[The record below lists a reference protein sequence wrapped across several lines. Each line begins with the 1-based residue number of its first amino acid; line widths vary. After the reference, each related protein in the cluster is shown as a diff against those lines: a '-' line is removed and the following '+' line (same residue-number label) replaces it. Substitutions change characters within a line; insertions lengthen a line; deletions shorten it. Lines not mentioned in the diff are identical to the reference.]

1 MKGSRR
7 RVVVALAALAAAPAF
22 AQDVQVLVLRYRS
35 AEEVI
40 PMLLPYLDPAGKLT
54 GQGSE
59 LHVRTT
65 RQNLAQI
72 RQLLVTLDRAPR
84 WLILA
89 VRQDPPTVLSSE
101 TRKPHGSTT
110 TDSRSA
116 SAARNDG
123 GAWSTRAQSSEQT
136 IRVLEGTRAVI
147 QFETAVPMTF
157 RRFVFGHQRVDELG
171 GIVTY
176 DAVVQFLVRPRL
188 VGDVVTLEIEP
199 QEDPVLMESG
209 ERWRLST
216 TARGRLGDWI
226 AVGGAELR
234 SDNNVIEAR
243 DGTLQAQTRPA
254 TNQRGVWLKVDFEE
268 SGVR

>member
-1 MKGSRR
+1 M
-7 RVVVALAALAAAPAF
+7 VALAALSVAPAF
-22 AQDVQVLVLRYRS
+22 AQDAQVLALRYRN

-40 PMLLPYLDPAGKLT
+40 PMLLPYLDPAGKLS

-72 RQLLVTLDRAPR
+72 RQLLATLDRQPR
-84 WLILA
+84 WLTLA
-89 VRQDPPTVLSSE
+89 VRQDPPPILSPDA
-101 TRKPHGSTT
+101 RKPHGPATV
-110 TDSRSA
+110 DSRSA

-123 GAWSTRAQSSEQT
+123 AAWSTRAQSSEQT
-136 IRVLEGTRAVI
+136 IRVLEGSRAAI
-147 QFETAVPMTF
+147 RFQAAVPMTF
-157 RRFVFGHQRVDELG
+157 RRFLFGHQAVEEARGV
-171 GIVTY
+171 VTY
-176 DAVVQFLVRPRL
+176 DALVQFLVRPRL
-188 VGDVVTLEIEP
+188 AGDAVTLEIEP
-199 QEDPVLMESG
+199 QEDTVFVESG
-209 ERWRLST
+209 ERWRLSN

-234 SDNNVIEAR
+234 SENNVVQAP

-254 TNQRGVWLKVDFEE
+254 TDQRGVWLKVDLED